1 MTLGDDGAIGLNF
14 ICIGSALRLDK
25 KGFQMIDAFMFV
37 LLRLRPVLTSNDYS
51 DVLEQLRS
59 NLNEICK
66 YL

>member
-1 MTLGDDGAIGLNF
+1 
-14 ICIGSALRLDK
+14 
-25 KGFQMIDAFMFV
+25 MIDAFMFV

-51 DVLEQLRS
+51 DVLEQLQS